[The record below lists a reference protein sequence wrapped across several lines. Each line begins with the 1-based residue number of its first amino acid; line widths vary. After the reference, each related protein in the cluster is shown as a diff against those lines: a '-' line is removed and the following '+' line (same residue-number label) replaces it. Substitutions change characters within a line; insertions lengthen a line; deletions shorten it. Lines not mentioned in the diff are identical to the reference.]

1 MSEKEFHDICSL
13 DYIADEAGGF
23 VDSSFPGCA
32 DSPHYDYR
40 SILTYCKERN
50 IEPIDLTI
58 REMQQFVI
66 SQ

>member
-1 MSEKEFHDICSL
+1 MSEKEFHEICNL

-23 VDSSFPGCA
+23 VDSSFPVCDNG
-32 DSPHYDYR
+32 PHYDYR

-50 IEPIDLTI
+50 IEPIDMTI

-66 SQ
+66 S